1 MANLKQ
7 ADLRNRLLLALAPE
21 DFLALAPALRF
32 ETILLRQVLISANT
46 PIKTVYFVEDGIV
59 SVTTDAP
66 SGRVEIGLLGR
77 EALVG
82 AAPIMLGDDRSPHTH
97 FIQAAGHALS
107 IDACALLAMA
117 EVRPALRLLL
127 LRYTQA
133 QSVQTAQTAFAN
145 ARGNT
150 PTRLARWLLMCHDRI
165 DGDAITVTQEF
176 MSLMLGVER
185 PGVTAALIALE
196 KDGLV
201 RKRRGAVEIL
211 DREGLLDRA
220 GDTYG
225 LAEIEYARLI
235 EGNTAPE
242 L

>member
-82 AAPIMLGDDRSPHTH
+82 A
-97 FIQAAGHALS
+97 
-107 IDACALLAMA
+107 
-117 EVRPALRLLL
+117 
-127 LRYTQA
+127 
-133 QSVQTAQTAFAN
+133 
-145 ARGNT
+145 
-150 PTRLARWLLMCHDRI
+150 
-165 DGDAITVTQEF
+165 
-176 MSLMLGVER
+176 
-185 PGVTAALIALE
+185 
-196 KDGLV
+196 
-201 RKRRGAVEIL
+201 
-211 DREGLLDRA
+211 
-220 GDTYG
+220 
-225 LAEIEYARLI
+225 
-235 EGNTAPE
+235 
-242 L
+242 